1 MFKDSS
7 QNALEARIECQIN
20 FLIFHPRTCAASNTD
35 LDSTGHTKAD
45 AIQGVP
51 WFRQRFQANGVSVM
65 KDHWIEIRHGAQRC
79 FAQIEDCGPYRTDDA
94 NYVFKNERSLP
105 HPNNAPHSMLDL
117 LFTK

>member
-1 MFKDSS
+1 MSDKLPDFP
-7 QNALEARIECQIN
+7 
-20 FLIFHPRTCAASNTD
+20 PRTCAASNTD

-94 NYVFKNERSLP
+94 DYVFKNERSLP
-105 HPNNAPHSMLDL
+105 PPQQRAALDVGL
-117 LFTK
+117 TFHQITQ